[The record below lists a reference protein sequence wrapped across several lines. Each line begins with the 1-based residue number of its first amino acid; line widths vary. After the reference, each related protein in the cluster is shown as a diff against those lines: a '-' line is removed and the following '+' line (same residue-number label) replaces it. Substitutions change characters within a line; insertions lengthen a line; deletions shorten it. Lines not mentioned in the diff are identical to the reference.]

1 MLWQALR
8 HAQQRDSYFPG
19 GASNAANTMQNVH
32 SGKRCVQYAGPKD
45 KLDST
50 AVSQPAI
57 YVASLA
63 ALEKLKQ
70 TEGQVCTSHII
81 VFHGHCCIDT
91 MLHHNSC
98 FYNRIAASVACS
110 SDHGFAGSFG
120 RCRCSRWAQPGRVHC
135 PHLCWRYEVLL
146 MHPSSSTDFPCTTA
160 KPTQHSL
167 TSLHPRCRWAY
178 TYAQAISLR
187 EPQSSDICSVR
198 SMDSAHSTSEMLQVF
213 VLCIMHVTSLL
224 TPIDKPSG
232 AMPCRTY
239 LVHSQ
244 TCFSSV
250 CLRSFEDGLQLVKL
264 RGESMQAAADTKPS
278 AMVSVIG
285 LSSEKVCRSNS
296 TMTQKWL
303 WRCTQLCRVVHSP
316 LCSITTQGSES
327 SYWFAMLRR

>member
-1 MLWQALR
+1 
-8 HAQQRDSYFPG
+8 
-19 GASNAANTMQNVH
+19 MQNVH

-91 MLHHNSC
+91 MLHHNPC
-98 FYNRIAASVACS
+98 FYNCIAASVACS

-146 MHPSSSTDFPCTTA
+146 MHPSSSTDFSCTTA

-167 TSLHPRCRWAY
+167 TSLHLRCRWAY

-187 EPQSSDICSVR
+187 EPQSSDICSVH

-213 VLCIMHVTSLL
+213 VC
-224 TPIDKPSG
+224 
-232 AMPCRTY
+232 A
-239 LVHSQ
+239 
-244 TCFSSV
+244 
-250 CLRSFEDGLQLVKL
+250 
-264 RGESMQAAADTKPS
+264 
-278 AMVSVIG
+278 
-285 LSSEKVCRSNS
+285 
-296 TMTQKWL
+296 
-303 WRCTQLCRVVHSP
+303 
-316 LCSITTQGSES
+316 
-327 SYWFAMLRR
+327 